1 MTTQTADSSSTAT
14 EISLIDALRMA
25 VEIQQAR
32 QYDAAE
38 TLYQRIL
45 QVAPRQPD
53 ALHLLGMLHHQTGRS
68 DEGIKLIEQAIT
80 IEPSFAGYQNN
91 LGNIHAI
98 HGRVSE
104 ATRAYERALE
114 LAPDDADLHNNLG
127 ALYKNARRFD
137 EARACY
143 ERAIELDSRHI
154 NALNNMGLLYAELG
168 ARPQAIRY
176 YVQSLEL
183 MPGNSS
189 ARKLL
194 GTTYYALGRI
204 ADAAEVYRQWL
215 EIEPDQPVAR
225 HHYAACTGQNV
236 PDRAADEYVEQTFDR
251 FAESFEATLNER
263 LHYQAPQLCVDLLAE
278 IMPAPLRQYAV
289 LDAGCGTGL
298 CGPLLAPW
306 SQTLAGVDLSRGMLD
321 LAQTKGVYQ
330 DLYKAELGEFLQL
343 SPAQW
348 DVIVSADTLCY
359 FGDLQPVMRT
369 AAESLRPG
377 GTLVFTV
384 EALEGAGTVQ
394 PGPDQAGT
402 FHIQPHGRYAHAGAY
417 LADALGQAGL
427 QVLALRDAVL
437 RQEGGKPVQG
447 WLVAARRPGRATA

>member
-1 MTTQTADSSSTAT
+1 MT
-14 EISLIDALRMA
+14 EISLTDALRMA
-25 VEIQQAR
+25 VELQRSR
-32 QYDAAE
+32 QFDAAE

-68 DEGIKLIEQAIT
+68 DEGIALIEQAIA
-80 IEPSFAGYQNN
+80 IEPGFADYHNN
-91 LGNIHAI
+91 LGNIHASK
-98 HGRVSE
+98 GRVSQ
-104 ATRAYERALE
+104 ATQAYERALE
-114 LAPDDADLHNNLG
+114 LAPQDADLHNNLG
-127 ALYKNARRFD
+127 ALYKHARRFD
-137 EARACY
+137 AARACY
-143 ERAIELDSRHI
+143 ERAIALDPEHI
-154 NALNNMGLLYAELG
+154 NALNNIGLLHAELG
-168 ARPQAIRY
+168 DRRQAIRY

-215 EIEPDQPVAR
+215 EIDPDHPMAR
-225 HHYAACTGQNV
+225 HHHAACTGQNV
-236 PDRAADEYVEQTFDR
+236 PERAADDYVEQTFDG
-251 FAESFEATLNER
+251 FAESFESTLNER
-263 LHYQAPQLCVDLLAE
+263 LHYQAPQLCADLLAE
-278 IMPAPLRQYAV
+278 IMPAPSRQYVV

-306 SQTLAGVDLSRGMLD
+306 SNTLAGVDLSRGMLD

-343 SPAQW
+343 APAQW

-359 FGDLQPVMRT
+359 FGELQPVMR
-369 AAESLRPG
+369 AVAQSLRPG

-384 EALEGAGTVQ
+384 EALEGAGTFQ
-394 PGPDQAGT
+394 
-402 FHIQPHGRYAHAGAY
+402 IQPHGRYAHDRAY
-417 LADALGQAGL
+417 LADVLGHAGL
-427 QVLALRDAVL
+427 QLLTLRNEVL

-447 WLVAARRPGRATA
+447 WLVAARRPRSSAAA

>member
-1 MTTQTADSSSTAT
+1 MTTLLPDGANAPT
-14 EISLIDALRMA
+14 EISLTDALRMA
-25 VEIQQAR
+25 IEMQRSR
-32 QYDAAE
+32 QFDAAE

-45 QVAPRQPD
+45 QVAPQQPD
-53 ALHLLGMLHHQTGRS
+53 ALHLLGTLHHQTGRS
-68 DEGIKLIEQAIT
+68 DDGIKLIEQAIA
-80 IEPSFAGYQNN
+80 IEPGFAGYQNN

-114 LAPDDADLHNNLG
+114 LVPDDADLHNNLG
-127 ALYKNARRFD
+127 VLYKHARRFD

-143 ERAIELDSRHI
+143 ERALQLDPRHI
-154 NALNNMGLLYAELG
+154 NALNNMGLLHAELG
-168 ARPQAIRY
+168 DRPQAIRY

-225 HHYAACTGQNV
+225 HHHAACTGQNV
-236 PDRAADEYVEQTFDR
+236 PERAADDYVEQTFDR

-263 LHYQAPQLCVDLLAE
+263 LHYQAPQLCANLLAE
-278 IMPAPLRQYAV
+278 IMPAPLKQYAV

-306 SQTLAGVDLSRGMLD
+306 SRTLAGVDLSRGMLD
-321 LAQTKGVYQ
+321 LAQTKGIYQ

-359 FGDLQPVMRT
+359 FGELRSVMR
-369 AAESLRPG
+369 AAAASLRPG

-384 EALEGAGTVQ
+384 EALEGVGTVQ
-394 PGPDQAGT
+394 PGPDQADT
-402 FHIQPHGRYAHAGAY
+402 FHIQPHGRYAHARFY
-417 LADALGQAGL
+417 LADVLGQAGL
-427 QVLALRDAVL
+427 RVLALRDAVL

-447 WLVAARRPGRATA
+447 WLVAARRPGRAAA